1 MNVVI
6 GLKIE
11 DITVSVMPQLDKYIF
26 FNHVVSLTIFF
37 ALIYVFIRKS
47 VVPEISTT
55 LKYRKKRLI
64 LFNNQISGYDKLL
77 NYSKTI
83 FDKKGKIFVDKLLE
97 NIIKIA
103 SFYNKESL
111 NQLSTIYNKN
121 FSVVKNNNEIADFII
136 KNKREIKR
144 LNKTVS

>member
-6 GLKIE
+6 GLKID

-64 LFNNQISGYDKLL
+64 LFNSQIAGYDKLL

-97 NIIKIA
+97 NVIKIS

-111 NQLSTIYNKN
+111 KQLSTIYNKN

-136 KNKREIKR
+136 KNKREVKR

>member
-11 DITVSVMPQLDKYIF
+11 DIIVSVMPQLDKYIF

-55 LKYRKKRLI
+55 LKYRKKRLV
-64 LFNNQISGYDKLL
+64 LFNSQIASYDKLL
-77 NYSKTI
+77 NFSKTI
-83 FDKKGKIFVDKLLE
+83 FDKKGKVFVDKLLE
-97 NIIKIA
+97 NVIKIS

-111 NQLSTIYNKN
+111 KQLSTIYNKN

>member
-1 MNVVI
+1 MTVVI
-6 GLKIE
+6 GLKIV

-55 LKYRKKRLI
+55 LKYRKKRLV
-64 LFNNQISGYDKLL
+64 LFNTQIAGYDKLL

-97 NIIKIA
+97 NVIKI
-103 SFYNKESL
+103 STFYNKESL
-111 NQLSTIYNKN
+111 KQLSTIYNKN

-136 KNKREIKR
+136 KNKREVKR

>member
-55 LKYRKKRLI
+55 LKYRKKRLV
-64 LFNNQISGYDKLL
+64 LFNSQIAGYDKLL
-77 NYSKTI
+77 NFSKTI
-83 FDKKGKIFVDKLLE
+83 FDKKGKVFVDKLLE
-97 NIIKIA
+97 NVIKIS

-111 NQLSTIYNKN
+111 KQLSTIYNKN

>member
-55 LKYRKKRLI
+55 LKYRKKRLV
-64 LFNNQISGYDKLL
+64 LFNSQIASYDKLL
-77 NYSKTI
+77 NFSKTI
-83 FDKKGKIFVDKLLE
+83 FDKKGKVFVDKLLE
-97 NIIKIA
+97 NVIKIS

-111 NQLSTIYNKN
+111 KQLSTIYNKN